1 MEGRPIMPASSARI
15 ERASIL
21 PKTVRAVA
29 SSALELLLWQHPTWG
44 IYLLV
49 NLLEQTVP
57 VSGESSASQ
66 VWQQVVDAVP
76 AAIFWK
82 DTDSRYLGC
91 NRAFLDI
98 AGIASVADILGK
110 NDFDMIWKPEEAAW
124 FRECDRRV
132 MDANEPELNIE
143 EPQLQAGGRQA
154 WLRTDKVPL
163 YDSSGNVS
171 GVLGVIEDITDQ
183 KAAKATLKEM
193 AKRQE
198 VLNKITS
205 QVRNSLDIDTV
216 IGTALISIHQ
226 GLNLD
231 YSGFAWIYLDEDKRW
246 EIVQALDESDRPFAY
261 GDDAADRL
269 GEGQLAQLIVSRI
282 DDAELCED
290 AAHRAF
296 LNRLNIKSEIL
307 VPFCVDERRIG
318 VIIGQHVHQPHAWDE
333 EEIEMLETVSDQ
345 LAIAISQADLYAQ
358 SCRQSQEVARA
369 LEQLRKTQTQIIQAE
384 KMSSL
389 GQMVAGVAH
398 EINNPVNFI
407 HGNIEPAQDY
417 IQDLLGLI
425 HLYCEAYPQPTA
437 QIEAELDAVDLE
449 FVREDLPKLLTSMA
463 VGTNRIR
470 EIVLSLRN
478 FSRLDEAAVKT
489 VDLHEGIDSTLVILS
504 HKLKGNAKNQIV
516 ELEKRYSQMP
526 KVDCYPSQLN
536 QVFMNILA
544 NALDALDEHEAPK
557 ITISTEQTGD
567 FAVIRIADNGP
578 GIPHEIQPQILD
590 PFFTTKPVGKG
601 TGMGMSISY
610 QIVTEKHGG
619 DLTFTSEVGRGTEF
633 VIKIPLA
640 QPEIN

>member
-1 MEGRPIMPASSARI
+1 MPASSARI

-57 VSGESSASQ
+57 VSSESSASQ

-110 NDFDMIWKPEEAAW
+110 NDFDMIWKPEEAEW

-163 YDSSGNVS
+163 YDGSGNVS

-417 IQDLLGLI
+417 IQDLLGII

-557 ITISTEQTGD
+557 ITISTEQTDD
-567 FAVIRIADNGP
+567 FAIIRIADNGP

>member
-1 MEGRPIMPASSARI
+1 MPASSARI